1 MAALQVISLLYV
13 CWTPESCTVFR
24 AKFDETLWSTIVSE
38 LNIVYGA
45 EKDTA
50 SRPKKKR
57 STVQQLKQMLRKYT
71 EEKVVLLAEF
81 PSVFS
86 KPCNHFDM
94 AADVQDV
101 RGYHGLSNETTIR
114 ESSSFKPTSCFIS
127 VAKEILMKGETQLN
141 EIYNVLPIPAKEVIV
156 ALVSDLDRMKKIEI
170 PHAFPVAYGLSGY
183 SLKVESVRSMVSE
196 IIKVCHEKGI
206 TIRCISTDGQ
216 FYKLCVPD
224 AAGKPLTIIQVAKDT
239 WEAAR
244 KMPKQH
250 QMQQLMSFNRKDDGD
265 ELDIEKVNMGNLDD
279 FSRKDSGIQSQI
291 VVKGLKNK
299 KWIRL
304 YNPINL
310 QKMMKCK
317 ENKKQSK
324 TKDIDSTSVAQLLLP
339 EGINEVA
346 DELSEVRL
354 DNDVRNTMNDIP
366 EDINLRLVMQE
377 NETYNVLMDTETPEE
392 DNVSCNDD
400 EPEKAMDISDEH
412 TSNMLRNLQ
421 PFTFSAMVHDLKLG
435 DKKRKN
441 QKWSTLNETKL
452 EQILSSEPETVN
464 KYFTKVELV
473 LCATHLNDIFD
484 KFAGSSIQSL
494 TKLELVNLFSEI
506 LGNKVKLATKK
517 SPKSLR
523 NIVKEF
529 VNKKFGKDILNAIF
543 ATYNFLENDLPKWRA
558 QALFKDGVFVG
569 KDENPY
575 VWYCQ
580 PELYSSVGEYIEFL
594 LDCHHLFVNARCF
607 ICKNGISGLGIK
619 KEGWIAVAETN
630 KEANVGLNLAMV
642 KDVIDRQSNAMAK
655 VMFSEKVENRL
666 QELGLIQ
673 EAIFCSV
680 FRNWYKA
687 EDEPGLSA
695 VERHKARMDLRHLL
709 LDSVKL
715 AQFPPPGS
723 YVAGMPII
731 MFEGLLTNIDRRIQ
745 LHTLVPGR
753 SYNVR
758 APNSLDAENFFSEF
772 QDLDPKSSG
781 ALLADDIP
789 SAIETASYL
798 MQMRLD
804 PDR

>member
-1 MAALQVISLLYV
+1 
-13 CWTPESCTVFR
+13 
-24 AKFDETLWSTIVSE
+24 
-38 LNIVYGA
+38 
-45 EKDTA
+45 
-50 SRPKKKR
+50 
-57 STVQQLKQMLRKYT
+57 
-71 EEKVVLLAEF
+71 
-81 PSVFS
+81 
-86 KPCNHFDM
+86 
-94 AADVQDV
+94 
-101 RGYHGLSNETTIR
+101 
-114 ESSSFKPTSCFIS
+114 
-127 VAKEILMKGETQLN
+127 
-141 EIYNVLPIPAKEVIV
+141 
-156 ALVSDLDRMKKIEI
+156 
-170 PHAFPVAYGLSGY
+170 
-183 SLKVESVRSMVSE
+183 
-196 IIKVCHEKGI
+196 
-206 TIRCISTDGQ
+206 
-216 FYKLCVPD
+216 
-224 AAGKPLTIIQVAKDT
+224 
-239 WEAAR
+239 
-244 KMPKQH
+244 
-250 QMQQLMSFNRKDDGD
+250 
-265 ELDIEKVNMGNLDD
+265 
-279 FSRKDSGIQSQI
+279 
-291 VVKGLKNK
+291 
-299 KWIRL
+299 
-304 YNPINL
+304 
-310 QKMMKCK
+310 
-317 ENKKQSK
+317 
-324 TKDIDSTSVAQLLLP
+324 
-339 EGINEVA
+339 
-346 DELSEVRL
+346 
-354 DNDVRNTMNDIP
+354 MNDIP
-366 EDINLRLVMQE
+366 EDINLRLVVQE

-441 QKWSTLNETKL
+441 QKWSMLNETKL

-523 NIVKEF
+523 NIVKEV

-580 PELYSSVGEYIEFL
+580 PELHSSVGEYIEFL

-666 QELGLIQ
+666 QELSWIQ
-673 EAIFCSV
+673 AAIFCSV

-695 VERHKARMDLRHLL
+695 VERHKAQTDLRHLL